1 MGWDR
6 DAIADPQDENTFLS
20 AKLNWDEVES
30 GRHGEMLDLY
40 RRLAR
45 LRRDRAELTDPRF
58 TRTSVTFDDDE
69 RWLVADRGGLRIA
82 ANLSDETRTMGL
94 GGPSGPVLLATQ
106 PGVAVEAETVTLPPH
121 TAAVLAPDEE

>member
-20 AKLNWDEVES
+20 AKLNWDEVDS
-30 GRHGEMLDLY
+30 GPHAEMLELY

-58 TRTSVTFDDDE
+58 TLTSVTFDDDE
-69 RWLVADRGGLRIA
+69 RWLVADRAGLRIA
-82 ANLSDETRTMGL
+82 ANLSDEARTIGL
-94 GGPSGPVLLATQ
+94 GGPAGPVLLATQ
-106 PGVAVEAETVTLPPH
+106 PGVVVEAGTLTLPPH
-121 TAAVLAPDEE
+121 TAAVLAPAG